1 MSGCPS
7 PAPVVPVCAVVAQ
20 VGCWSPAEGG
30 KDRFLDRERSQL
42 GKAEEEWTDDRR
54 AIDVFVVG
62 LTRKWRSRFL
72 GKIDVFLRPIQ
83 GSGVRMDRLTDR
95 PGE

>member
-1 MSGCPS
+1 MLV
-7 PAPVVPVCAVVAQ
+7 AAAAAVIVT
-20 VGCWSPAEGG
+20 SPAEAAAAATGR

-95 PGE
+95 ANNGNE